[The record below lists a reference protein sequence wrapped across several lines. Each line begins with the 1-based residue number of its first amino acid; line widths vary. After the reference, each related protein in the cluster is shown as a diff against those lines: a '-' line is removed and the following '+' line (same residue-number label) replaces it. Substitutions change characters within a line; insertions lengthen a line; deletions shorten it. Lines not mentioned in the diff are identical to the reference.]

1 MFFDVGVL
9 LVPVE
14 VGLVVLLLV
23 AGLTVLLVGLGDDV
37 VPLLLAVGDNAV
49 DDTLLLVV
57 GVFGLEVTV
66 VVTFG
71 VSLSVTVSGSGLNI
85 IHSELTT
92 N

>member
-9 LVPVE
+9 LVPFE
-14 VGLVVLLLV
+14 VGPAVLLLV
-23 AGLTVLLVGLGDDV
+23 VGLTVLFVGLGDDV
-37 VPLLLAVGDNAV
+37 VPLPLAVGDNAV

-71 VSLSVTVSGSGLNI
+71 VSLPVTASGSGLNI